1 MNIVCPGVGISISI
15 NGGGREPE
23 RDTQLN
29 KIKIL
34 LSRGEAKTP
43 LRAFGTLLRSGRVF
57 SIKTVRPYLSGT

>member
-1 MNIVCPGVGISISI
+1 MNIVCPGVGISILI
-15 NGGGREPE
+15 NGEGGKPE
-23 RDTQLN
+23 GDTQLN

-43 LRAFGTLLRSGRVF
+43 SRAFGTLLRSGRVF